1 MTISESLI
9 NAIVKAKALGREH
22 MVKSVPNTLS
32 TGSNLWFAP
41 LRPNS
46 EAEVRLFCFP
56 YAGGSSNIYR
66 EWPNH
71 LPPNVEVWVAKLPG
85 RDNRLMEAAHREVA
99 SLVEGCAKAFDPFL
113 DKPFVFLGHSMGA
126 ILSFELSRLLRS
138 RCGIEPVHLFVSARR
153 APQLPDTARPT
164 YNLPEPEFI
173 EDVRRLNGTPR
184 EVLEHS
190 ELMQLLLPL
199 LRADFAVCQTYTYIP
214 GQPLECPLT
223 ALGGLQDI
231 DVSREHL
238 EAWRGQTRG
247 RFSLR
252 ILSGDHFFINKSQSL
267 VLRIVAQEL
276 LGISRPDKVA

>member
-99 SLVEGCAKAFDPFL
+99 SLVEGALKR
-113 DKPFVFLGHSMGA
+113 ST
-126 ILSFELSRLLRS
+126 LS
-138 RCGIEPVHLFVSARR
+138 
-153 APQLPDTARPT
+153 
-164 YNLPEPEFI
+164 
-173 EDVRRLNGTPR
+173 
-184 EVLEHS
+184 
-190 ELMQLLLPL
+190 
-199 LRADFAVCQTYTYIP
+199 
-214 GQPLECPLT
+214 LT
-223 ALGGLQDI
+223 
-231 DVSREHL
+231 SPS
-238 EAWRGQTRG
+238 
-247 RFSLR
+247 FS
-252 ILSGDHFFINKSQSL
+252 
-267 VLRIVAQEL
+267 
-276 LGISRPDKVA
+276 